1 MAVTKIWPVRGRLD
15 HSIDYAINPEK
26 TDSEIRK
33 PDLDGLED
41 VMNYAV
47 NEEKTEKK
55 FYVSG
60 VNCNPAIARQ
70 QFQTVKTQFGKEGGI
85 IAYHGYQSFTE
96 GEVTPQEAHEIGV
109 ELAKTIWGEG
119 FQVVVA
125 THLNTKCLHNHF
137 VVNSVSY
144 LDGKRCRQKQWT
156 DISKINDEICSKYQL
171 DVVERHGRGIPY
183 QLAKAEREG
192 APTRLNIAREAIED
206 ALSVSCNLR
215 ELKYHLSTMGYICQF
230 DENRKYWTI
239 RQQEWKRPIRLIR
252 MGEEYSNDQI
262 RQRLRNNPPEV
273 RRGMLHLDERKHYRR
288 SYSSGLRKTSRH
300 RKISG
305 LRGLYYHYCYL
316 LGYLP
321 KQRLKPYQ
329 VSPALR
335 DDLIKLNEI
344 SREVRLLQ
352 EHQIDDLQ
360 QLFDYRKAMYEKA
373 FLMEAQ
379 IRRLRNQKSKNST
392 TAMQKTELQSEI
404 EKLKEQLKD
413 SRRQVVICDRI
424 SSRGQKMKEKLQSI
438 QEDEKNM
445 KREEMIK

>member
-15 HSIDYAINPEK
+15 HSIDYAMNPDK
-26 TDSEIRK
+26 TDSAIRQQ
-33 PDLDGLED
+33 DLDGLED

-47 NEEKTEKK
+47 NEEKTEQK

-70 QFQTVKTQFGKEGGI
+70 QFQTVKAQFGKEGGI
-85 IAYHGYQSFTE
+85 IAYHGYQSFAE
-96 GEVTPQEAHEIGV
+96 GEVTPQQAHEIGV
-109 ELAKTIWGEG
+109 EMAKQIWGEG

-171 DVVERHGRGIPY
+171 NVVSRHGRGIPY

-192 APTRLNIAREAIED
+192 APTRLNIAREAFED
-206 ALSVSCNLR
+206 ALSISCNLR
-215 ELKYHLSTMGYICQF
+215 ELKYHLQTMGYICQF

-239 RQQEWKRPIRLIR
+239 RQKEWKRPIRLVR
-252 MGEEYSNDQI
+252 MGEEYSNEQI

-273 RRGMLHLDERKHYRR
+273 RRGMLCLAERKHYRR
-288 SYSSGLRKTSRH
+288 CYPAGPRKTSRD

-305 LRGLYYHYCYL
+305 LKGLYYHYCYL

-321 KQRLKPYQ
+321 KRKLKPYH
-329 VSPALR
+329 VSPTLR
-335 DDLIKLNEI
+335 DDLLKLNEL
-344 SREVRLLQ
+344 SMEVRLLQ
-352 EHQIDDLQ
+352 EHRIDDLQ
-360 QLFDYRKAMYEKA
+360 QLFDYRKTMYEKA
-373 FLMEAQ
+373 FMTESKIQ
-379 IRRLRNQKSKNST
+379 RLRNLKMKRST
-392 TAMQKTELQSEI
+392 TAVQRTELQSEI
-404 EKLKEQLKD
+404 EKLKEELKD

-424 SSRGQKMKEKLQSI
+424 SSRSEKLKDKLDAMRLDKDAEI
-438 QEDEKNM
+438 KNELG
-445 KREEMIK
+445 K